1 MRAFVRLQSHHDS
14 APPVPQGRGD
24 LTMTERGNSM
34 KPLFRCLPF
43 ALLAFAFHAQAQS
56 VSPAYDAFRK
66 KETPAPAPAQPTA
79 APTQAVAAPP
89 APAPVVAP
97 APYVAPAAP
106 PAREQDH
113 GGFFVGAQ
121 IGQGWIYEDVEQD
134 AIAVSA
140 GYRWQAGP
148 WAQVGVE
155 LSGGRLDET
164 TEGDWRYAKATYKAI
179 GANARLNFG
188 DSPWFATVRAG
199 YFDAEVDG
207 ADEEFD
213 ADGAYAG
220 VAIGVD
226 VSRHVNLTLG
236 YTAFVYADDYTYDDC
251 DDDLDCEFNRADTVM
266 LGVEA
271 RF

>member
-1 MRAFVRLQSHHDS
+1 
-14 APPVPQGRGD
+14 
-24 LTMTERGNSM
+24 M
-34 KPLFRCLPF
+34 KPLLRYLPLALAAF
-43 ALLAFAFHAQAQS
+43 ALHAQAQS
-56 VSPAYDAFRK
+56 ISPAYEAFRNK
-66 KETPAPAPAQPTA
+66 QAPQPAPTQPATPTAQPAAATPAPSAPAPAYA
-79 APTQAVAAPP
+79 APASHVSPATAP
-89 APAPVVAP
+89 
-97 APYVAPAAP
+97 
-106 PAREQDH
+106 EDEED
-113 GGFFVGAQ
+113 GGFFVGVQA
-121 IGQGWIYEDVEQD
+121 GQGWIYEDVEQD
-134 AIAVSA
+134 AVAVSA

-148 WAQVGVE
+148 WTQVGVE

-179 GANARLNFG
+179 GANARMNFG
-188 DSPWFATVRAG
+188 DSPWFATVRGG

-213 ADGAYAG
+213 ADGGYAG

-226 VSRHVNLTLG
+226 INRHFNISLG

-251 DDDLDCEFNRADTVM
+251 DDDLDCDFNRADMVM

>member
-1 MRAFVRLQSHHDS
+1 
-14 APPVPQGRGD
+14 
-24 LTMTERGNSM
+24 M
-34 KPLFRCLPF
+34 KPLFRYLPLALAAF
-43 ALLAFAFHAQAQS
+43 ALHAQAQS
-56 VSPAYDAFRK
+56 ISPAYEAFRK
-66 KETPAPAPAQPTA
+66 KETPPPAPTQPATPATQAAVPAPASVPAAPAPAYA
-79 APTQAVAAPP
+79 
-89 APAPVVAP
+89 AP
-97 APYVAPAAP
+97 APYVAPAT
-106 PAREQDH
+106 AREEQED
-113 GGFFVGAQ
+113 GGFFVGLQA
-121 IGQGWIYEDVEQD
+121 GQGWIYEDVEQD
-134 AIAVSA
+134 AVAVSA

-164 TEGDWRYAKATYKAI
+164 TEGDWRYAKARYKAV
-179 GANARLNFG
+179 GANARMNFG
-188 DSPWFATVRAG
+188 DSPWFATVRGG

-226 VSRHVNLTLG
+226 INRHLNITLG

-251 DDDLDCEFNRADTVM
+251 DDDYDFDCDFNRADTVM
-266 LGVEA
+266 LGIEA

>member
-1 MRAFVRLQSHHDS
+1 MNPSFRYL
-14 APPVPQGRGD
+14 
-24 LTMTERGNSM
+24 
-34 KPLFRCLPF
+34 PLALAAF
-43 ALLAFAFHAQAQS
+43 ALHAQAQS

-66 KETPAPAPAQPTA
+66 KETTQPAPAQPA
-79 APTQAVAAPP
+79 APTAQPAASTPAPP
-89 APAPVVAP
+89 APAYAAP
-97 APYVAPAAP
+97 APYVAPATAP
-106 PAREQDH
+106 EAEEN
-113 GGFFVGAQ
+113 GGFFVGLQA
-121 IGQGWIYEDVEQD
+121 GQGWIYEDVEQD
-134 AIAVSA
+134 AVAVSA

-164 TEGDWRYAKATYKAI
+164 TEGNWRYAEASYKAV
-179 GANARLNFG
+179 GANARMNFG
-188 DSPWFATVRAG
+188 DSPWFATVRGG

-213 ADGAYAG
+213 ADGGYAG
-220 VAIGVD
+220 IAIGVD
-226 VSRHVNLTLG
+226 INRHVNISLG

-251 DDDLDCEFNRADTVM
+251 DDDLDCDFNRADMVM